1 MKEVEIL
8 DLSLVEIAD
17 LLERGD
23 VSSVQVTEAAIAR
36 ARSLG
41 PALNCFASLEPE
53 GALVEAE
60 KADRERRRGTPSGSL
75 RGVPLAHKD
84 LFYRGGKVV
93 ACGSKIRK
101 DFVPENTA
109 TVLERL
115 AAAGAVNLGAL
126 HMAEFAFSPTGYN
139 EHYGHAHNPW
149 NMPHVPG
156 GSSSGSGA
164 AVAARIVF
172 GSLGTDTGGSLRHPA
187 AMCGL
192 TGLKPTLTRV
202 SRAGVMPLSHSL
214 DCVGPLA
221 RTARDCARLLDII
234 AGADPADPTSSPQ
247 RVPRHEAA
255 LDGNVRKLRIG
266 IPRSY
271 YYDPVTPEIKR
282 HLEDSL
288 DVFRNL
294 GAEVVEV
301 AIPDMD
307 LINSLAHVLMA
318 VEAATI
324 HRRWLETRRD
334 DYADQVRS
342 RIEPGLFYPAT
353 RYCEALGM
361 RASLC
366 KEFLET
372 ALHGVDALH
381 IPAIPVPVPTIEST
395 TRGNPADVARVIG
408 VIGHC
413 TRGINYLGLPAL
425 AVPAGFDTQGL
436 PVAFQLVGRPFSEA
450 TLLRMADAYQRTT
463 DWHRRSPELSAITTY
478 VDAQSGK

>member
-1 MKEVEIL
+1 MKQAEIL
-8 DLSLVEIAD
+8 DLSLTEVSD

-23 VSSVQVTEAAIAR
+23 VSAVQVTEAAVAR
-36 ARSLG
+36 ARSVGL
-41 PALNCFASLEPE
+41 ALNCFASLEAE
-53 GALVEAE
+53 GALLEAE
-60 KADRERRRGTPSGSL
+60 KADSERRRGTPGGSL

-84 LFYRGGKVV
+84 VFYRSGKIV
-93 ACGSKIRK
+93 ASGSKIRK

-115 AAAGAVNLGAL
+115 AAAGAVNLGSL

-214 DCVGPLA
+214 DCVGPVA
-221 RTARDCARLLDII
+221 RTARDCARLLDVI
-234 AGADPADPTSSPQ
+234 AGADPADATSSPQ

-282 HLEDSL
+282 HLDASL
-288 DVFRNL
+288 DVFRDM

-301 AIPDMD
+301 DIPDMD

-324 HRRWLETRRD
+324 HRRWLQTRRD

-353 RYCEALGM
+353 RYCEALDM

-366 KEFLET
+366 KEFLDT

-413 TRGINYLGLPAL
+413 TRGINYLGLPAV

-450 TLLRMADAYQRTT
+450 KLLRMADAYQRSTE
-463 DWHRRSPELSAITTY
+463 WHRRSPDLSAITTY
-478 VDAQSGK
+478 GDARK